1 LGLRREGIKCEREAK
16 LLQSMELKLILNRL
30 KEYEKC
36 TLVYYEGG
44 ERLTKTYGDI
54 YMDVR
59 KFLSHM
65 IESGLQPGD
74 RIGLLAQNCY
84 EWIVIDIAC
93 LIGGYITVPF
103 HSTTYEAELENVV
116 ERYDLKV
123 IFADKEGMKK
133 LAVQIP
139 VIDMFTLKETI
150 QKQTNI
156 IEYCASLE
164 AEDKFSIVF
173 TSGTTSIPKAI
184 ELKVKT
190 YDDFLINVHRMFQFS
205 REDKI
210 ILFLPL
216 SHFGQRSYVYSAILS
231 GFNMILCQPQNVIKS
246 LRVDKP
252 TILVAV
258 PYFFEN
264 IYKSFYENICSSK
277 FKLLC
282 YRGLVSFSNLFPE
295 RIKGKMKRSIFKEF
309 YTFLGGKMRLMV
321 TGSAPISLNTL
332 KFYQDMGMTL
342 YEGYGTNETGLI
354 SLNCLEYARLGSVG
368 KIFPNKQVMLDED
381 GQIRVKSEFCW
392 AERYLEASDKENT
405 DVFASD
411 GYINT
416 GDIGYFDKDGF
427 LYIKGRMKE
436 NIVLSNGKKVFPNLI
451 EDELNKSQFIKQS
464 AVFGNKQ
471 PYLVAVIVRS
481 SRDVQEKVI
490 LKEIKRVNSTLPEY
504 AKVREY
510 IVTDEPFQVDNDM
523 LTSSLKLHRSKIY
536 SCYEKQLLNLY

>member
-1 LGLRREGIKCEREAK
+1 
-16 LLQSMELKLILNRL
+16 MELKLILNRL
-30 KEYEKC
+30 KEFENC

-44 ERLTKTYGDI
+44 ERLIKTYGEI
-54 YMDVR
+54 YIDVR
-59 KFLSHM
+59 KLLSHM
-65 IESGLQPGD
+65 IESGLQPED
-74 RIGLLAQNCY
+74 RIGILAQNCY
-84 EWIVIDIAC
+84 EWIVIDLAC

-103 HSTTYEAELENVV
+103 HSTTYEAELENIV

-139 VIDMFTLKETI
+139 VIDMSTLKETI
-150 QKQTNI
+150 QNQSNI
-156 IEYCASLE
+156 IEYSASLE
-164 AEDKFSIVF
+164 GEDKFSVVF

-190 YDDFLINVHRMFQFS
+190 FDDFLMNVHRMFQFS
-205 REDKI
+205 KEDKI

-231 GFNMILCQPQNVIKS
+231 GFHMILCQPQNVIKS

-277 FKLLC
+277 FKYIC
-282 YRGLVSFSNLFPE
+282 YKVSTMFCNLFSE
-295 RIKGKMKRSIFKEF
+295 STSKKMKRSIFKEF

-321 TGSAPISLNTL
+321 TGSAPISFNTL
-332 KFYQDMGMTL
+332 KFFQDMGITL

-354 SLNCLEYARLGSVG
+354 ALNCLEYARLGSVG

-392 AERYLEASDKENT
+392 AERYLEASEKENSE
-405 DVFASD
+405 VFASD

-427 LYIKGRMKE
+427 LYIKGRIKE

-481 SRDVQEKVI
+481 SSDVQEKAI
-490 LKEIKRVNSTLPEY
+490 LKEIKKVNSTLPEY

-510 IVTDEPFQVDNDM
+510 IVTDVAFQVDNDM
-523 LTSSLKLHRSKIY
+523 LTSSLKLQRSKIY
-536 SCYEKQLLNLY
+536 SYYEKQLLDLY